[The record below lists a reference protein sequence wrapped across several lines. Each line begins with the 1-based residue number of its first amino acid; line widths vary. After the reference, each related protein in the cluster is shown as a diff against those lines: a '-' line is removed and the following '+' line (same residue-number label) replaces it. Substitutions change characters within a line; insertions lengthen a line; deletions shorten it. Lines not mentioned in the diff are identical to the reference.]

1 MGAFGSSGSRRLP
14 WSIDNKPISH
24 SRDDVPGA
32 AFGAQADQR
41 SRTATEG
48 ANAWGLSLDVLS
60 FGHDV
65 AAGPW
70 GVANDIVFE

>member
-1 MGAFGSSGSRRLP
+1 MFPERPSDRQQIKIKR
-14 WSIDNKPISH
+14 N
-24 SRDDVPGA
+24 RA
-32 AFGAQADQR
+32 A
-41 SRTATEG
+41 TKG

-60 FGHDV
+60 FGYDV